1 MSIIFFD
8 NDIDSVVD
16 MIRKIPGVES
26 IGVNDTLPNV
36 LIKGL
41 PGEYKAIPVPDS
53 SSINEEKK
61 EYDDYLVLYS
71 KLYSKLYFNSLNVL
85 YPDNTYI
92 DFLKKFNYTKEPILP
107 SNGMMK
113 GVHMAEVANWI
124 NRELPNPKIAVFDWD
139 RTITVV
145 EGGIFPLDN
154 EPAQQALFK
163 PIKIEDQVC
172 YLLGG
177 TERVE
182 AIKKMFKSLTDAQIP
197 IFINTRNV
205 ASQDMKIRFLKV
217 VQNIIPT
224 FTEDYLIYTP
234 PRSKKSEKLKENLKF
249 KELTG
254 GKYGGR
260 RRKTHRQKRYR
271 YMKRTRRSKK

>member
-8 NDIDSVVD
+8 NDQTSVDDIATNVKDS
-16 MIRKIPGVES
+16 IAIH
-26 IGVNDTLPNV
+26 VNDTLPNV

-41 PGEYKAIPVPDS
+41 PVPDS

-61 EYDDYLVLYS
+61 EYDDYLVFYS
-71 KLYSKLYFNSLNVL
+71 KFYSKLYFNSLNFL

-92 DFLKKFNYTKEPILP
+92 NFLKKFNYTKEPILP
-107 SNGMMK
+107 SNGMK
-113 GVHMAEVANWI
+113 DVHMAEVENWI

-154 EPAQQALFK
+154 EPTQQALFK
-163 PIKIEDQVC
+163 PIEIGDQVC

-182 AIKKMFKSLTDAQIP
+182 AIKKMFQSLTNAQIP

-217 VQNIIPT
+217 IQNIIPT

-234 PRSKKSEKLKENLKF
+234 PRSTKSEKLKKNLKF
-249 KELTG
+249 NELTG

-260 RRKTHRQKRYR
+260 RRKTQRQKHYR
-271 YMKRTRRSKK
+271 RMKRTRRSKK